1 MLQFPNSV
9 DAGFTISGLTVQSDG
24 RDVDLAALPLNYPAS
39 KAVSH
44 GLRFRLDVTHQDGTH
59 SRR

>member
-44 GLRFRLDVTHQDGTH
+44 GLICQPAT
-59 SRR
+59 